1 MSDRRVVEGLLRVE
15 RGSVRLYE
23 ILVPELRGEA
33 AAAARH
39 FLAQERRHVEALEE
53 ALRRMGVPV
62 PRAVG
67 RITATA
73 GEGRD
78 LIRVA
83 IEHEQTCIRA
93 YLAAQSSLKAPALL
107 GGAAGTMANEAQHL
121 AWLRGLLGENP
132 APVAF
137 VTGR

>member
-1 MSDRRVVEGLLRVE
+1 MSDRRVVEGLLRME

-39 FLAQERRHVEALEE
+39 FLAQERRHVEALEQS
-53 ALRRMGVPV
+53 LRTMGVPV
-62 PRAVG
+62 PDAVG
-67 RITATA
+67 RIPEPA
-73 GEGRD
+73 GEGRQ
-78 LIRVA
+78 LIRAA

-93 YLAAQSSLKAPALL
+93 YLSAQSSLKGPALL

-121 AWLRGLLGENP
+121 AWLRGLVGEQ
-132 APVAF
+132 PVPLAF